1 MDFFSKRIIKGLLKK
16 HRVFPKKRFG
26 QNFLIDKRV
35 LRKIITAANLKEKDV
50 ILEIGAGIGNLT
62 QELAKK
68 AKPAR
73 QSAGASR
80 RLAGGKVIAIEKDE
94 KMVEILKETVGD
106 FKNVKIIQ
114 ADILKVKNGSMA
126 KWLNGSKYK
135 VVANLPY
142 YIVSPVIHK
151 FLESKNPPK
160 EMILMAQKE
169 VAQRVCAK
177 PPDMNLLAVSVQFYS
192 RPEIISFVPK
202 KSFWPQPK
210 VDSAILRIT
219 QIHTDTKTDPHRF
232 FQIVKAGFSQPRKQ
246 LINNLHSKLSLN
258 RGEIKQWLK
267 SCGIN
272 PSLRAEALDIKAW
285 KSLAKN
291 YRSS

>member
-1 MDFFSKRIIKGLLKK
+1 MDFFSKRIIKSLLKK
-16 HRVFPKKRFG
+16 HGVFPKKRFG

-35 LRKIITAANLKEKDV
+35 LRKIIIAANLKEKDV
-50 ILEIGAGIGNLT
+50 ILEIGPGIGNLT

-68 AKPAR
+68 VK
-73 QSAGASR
+73 
-80 RLAGGKVIAIEKDE
+80 KVIAIEKDK

-106 FKNVKIIQ
+106 LKNVKIIQ
-114 ADILKVKNGSMA
+114 DDILKIKPKNYQL
-126 KWLNGSKYK
+126 KTKNYK

-142 YIVSPVIHK
+142 YIVSPVIRK
-151 FLESKNPPK
+151 FLELSEAKPRS
-160 EMILMAQKE
+160 MVLMVQKE
-169 VAQRVCAK
+169 VAQRICAK
-177 PPDMNLLAVSVQFYS
+177 PPRLRQGFGGQAKMNLLAVSVQLYS
-192 RPEIISFVPK
+192 KPEIISFVSK

-210 VDSAILRIT
+210 VDSAILRIAPL
-219 QIHTDTKTDPHRF
+219 INVNKKLINADLF
-232 FQIVKAGFSQPRKQ
+232 FRIAKAGFSQPRKQ
-246 LINNLHSKLSLN
+246 LINNLHSKLSLS